1 GDPAMFSKRYM
12 QAYLM
17 LAAIGMFSVLIVL
30 WTARTPHVEALIGGA
45 VAALVIP
52 VPLIWL
58 VRKLGLPLGQA
69 VHCARCGAEQPAVRR
84 PANFR
89 QAMLGGYT
97 CAKCGAELD
106 ARGRER
112 AS

>member
-1 GDPAMFSKRYM
+1 MLDKRTV
-12 QAYLM
+12 QAYLA
-17 LAAIGMFSVLIVL
+17 LVGIGLFAVLIVL
-30 WTARTPHVEALIGGA
+30 WVARVPQSSTLIGG
-45 VAALVIP
+45 VIAALVVP

-58 VRKLGLPLGQA
+58 MRKLGVPIGQA

-97 CAKCGAELD
+97 CASCGAELD
-106 ARGRER
+106 ARGQLRKP
-112 AS
+112 